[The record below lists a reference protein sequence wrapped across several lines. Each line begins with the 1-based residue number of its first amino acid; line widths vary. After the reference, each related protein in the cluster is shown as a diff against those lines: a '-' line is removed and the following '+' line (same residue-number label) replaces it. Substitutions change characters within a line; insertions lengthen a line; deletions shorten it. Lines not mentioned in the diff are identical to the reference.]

1 MPNDHYVSPL
11 SLASL
16 FYVRRRDMGMSRN
29 HRYQRKLFI
38 NWGIFMKLF
47 TKETK
52 KIIVDGCA
60 FHCLIDQTPNMSLL
74 LLKSTHQEPK
84 HLMF

>member
-38 NWGIFMKLF
+38 NWGDFHEAFYKGN
-47 TKETK
+47 KEN
-52 KIIVDGCA
+52 
-60 FHCLIDQTPNMSLL
+60 HS
-74 LLKSTHQEPK
+74 
-84 HLMF
+84 